1 MYCVNCGVQLAD
13 TEKSCP
19 LCGTVCYHPEISR
32 TEAAPLYPNHRN
44 PRLKVN
50 SGAIH
55 GILLALFL
63 MPILITLLCDLQLS
77 GQIRWSGYVSGAL
90 VIAYVTFVLPFW
102 FHRPNPVIFVPCD
115 FAAIGLYLLYIN
127 FAVDGNWFLTLA
139 FPVVGG
145 VSLIVCAVVTLMRY
159 VPQGGLY
166 IFGGAFMALG
176 GLMPLTEFLIHLTF
190 DLTPHALWSPYPLV
204 ALVLLGGLLIFL
216 AINQNARETMERK
229 LFI

>member
-19 LCGTVCYHPEISR
+19 LCGTVCYHPDISR
-32 TEAAPLYPNHRN
+32 PEAVPLYPNHRN
-44 PRLKVN
+44 PALKVN

-55 GILLALFL
+55 GILLVLFL
-63 MPILITLLCDLQLS
+63 LPILITLLCDLQLAGRIS
-77 GQIRWSGYVSGAL
+77 WSGYVSGAL
-90 VIAYVTFVLPFW
+90 ALAYVAFVLPFW

-115 FAAIGLYLLYIN
+115 FVCIGLYLLYIN
-127 FAVDGNWFLTLA
+127 WTTGGNWFLSLA

-145 VSLIVCAVVTLMRY
+145 VGLIVCAVVTLMRY

-166 IFGGAFMALG
+166 IFGGAFIALG
-176 GLMPLTEFLIHLTF
+176 AFMPLVEFLIHLTF

-216 AINQNARETMERK
+216 AINQTARETMERK
-229 LFI
+229 LFL

>member
-50 SGAIH
+50 SGAIQ

-63 MPILITLLCDLQLS
+63 LPIIITLLCDLQLN

-90 VIAYVTFVLPFW
+90 VMAYVMFVLPFW

-145 VSLIVCAVVTLMRY
+145 VGLIVCAVVTLMRY

-176 GLMPLTEFLIHLTF
+176 GLMPLVEFLIHLTF
-190 DLTPHALWSPYPLV
+190 DLIPHTLWSPYPLV

-216 AINQNARETMERK
+216 AINQTARETMERK
-229 LFI
+229 LFL

>member
-1 MYCVNCGVQLAD
+1 MYCVKCGVQLAD

-19 LCGTVCYHPEISR
+19 LCGTVCYHPDIQR
-32 TEAAPLYPNHRN
+32 QQAVPLYPNKRN
-44 PRLKVN
+44 PELRVSSK
-50 SGAIH
+50 AAH
-55 GILLALFL
+55 GVVLALFL
-63 MPILITLLCDLQLS
+63 LPIFIALLCDLQLN
-77 GQIRWSGYVSGAL
+77 GAVVWSGYVAGAL
-90 VIAYVTFVLPFW
+90 ALTYVTFVLPFW

-115 FAAIGLYLLYIN
+115 FAAVGVYLLYIN
-127 FAVDGNWFLTLA
+127 YAVDGDWFMSLA

-145 VSLIVCAVVTLMRY
+145 IGLIVTAVITLMRY

-166 IFGGAFMALG
+166 IFGGAFIALG
-176 GLMPLTEFLIHLTF
+176 AFMPLVEFLIHLTF
-190 DLTPHALWSPYPLV
+190 DLSHHAYWSPYPLI

>member
-32 TEAAPLYPNHRN
+32 PEAVPLYPNTRN
-44 PRLKVN
+44 PQLRVSTKAV
-50 SGAIH
+50 H
-55 GILLALFL
+55 GILLVLFL
-63 MPILITLLCDLQLS
+63 LPIFITLLCDLQLNRS
-77 GQIRWSGYVSGAL
+77 VTWSGYVSCSLAL
-90 VIAYVTFVLPFW
+90 AYVMFILPFW

-115 FAAIGLYLLYIN
+115 FVGIGLLLLYIN
-127 FAVDGNWFLTLA
+127 FATEGNWFLSLA

-145 VSLIVCAVVTLMRY
+145 IALIVCTVVTLMRY

-166 IFGGAFMALG
+166 IFGGAFIAMGAF
-176 GLMPLTEFLIHLTF
+176 MPLVEFLVHLTF
-190 DLTPHALWSPYPLV
+190 DMNPHAFWSPYPLIC
-204 ALVLLGGLLIFL
+204 LVLVGGLLIYL
-216 AINQNARETMERK
+216 AINHNARETMERK